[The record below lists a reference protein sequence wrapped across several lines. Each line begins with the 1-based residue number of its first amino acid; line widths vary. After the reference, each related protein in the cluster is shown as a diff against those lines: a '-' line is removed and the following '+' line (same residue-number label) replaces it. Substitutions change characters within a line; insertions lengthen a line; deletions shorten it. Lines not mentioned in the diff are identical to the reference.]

1 MLIICIYLI
10 IFILIGNLLRNFSHN
25 FNLIKIN
32 ILIKEIYLKEL
43 MSYIKDSIMNFF
55 KTFYEFD

>member
-1 MLIICIYLI
+1 MLIIFIYLI

-32 ILIKEIYLKEL
+32 ILIKEIYLKEF
-43 MSYIKDSIMNFF
+43 MSYIKDSIMNFL

>member
-10 IFILIGNLLRNFSHN
+10 IFILIGNLLRNFYHN
-25 FNLIKIN
+25 FNLIKII
-32 ILIKEIYLKEL
+32 ILIKEIYLKEF
-43 MSYIKDSIMNFF
+43 MSYIKDSIMNFL